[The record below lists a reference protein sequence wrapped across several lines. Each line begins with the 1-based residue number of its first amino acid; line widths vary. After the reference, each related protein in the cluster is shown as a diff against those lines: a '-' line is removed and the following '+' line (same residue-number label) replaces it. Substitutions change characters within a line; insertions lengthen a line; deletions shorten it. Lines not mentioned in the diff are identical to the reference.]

1 MSFTA
6 IITANVQDF
15 EKGVQQAQ
23 KSIDG
28 LEKGVST
35 RLQNIGTK
43 FTEIGQRMS
52 LITVAFVAA
61 GGASFKMAADFQD
74 AMGATEQVFK
84 TVSKAMQDW
93 AQNLSPQYGIAKG
106 EALQYSNM
114 MGSMLVNIGQLTEEQ
129 AAKQA
134 QTLIM
139 LAGDLTAMFGGTT
152 ADAVRALTGALKG
165 NNSMLDN
172 YGMAVN
178 DATVKARAL
187 EMGLVSQG
195 KEMSL
200 AAKQAATLSLIMDQ
214 SGAAQGQASR
224 EADGASGSMRQ
235 LQTEIKNL
243 STQFGEVLL
252 PVITPIISAIGNFVS
267 SLRNVSPAMLTVGVV
282 IAGMMAALSPLFI
295 IIGQIIAILPTL
307 KAGFLAVS
315 VAIGGITAPV
325 ALAVAGIAALV
336 GGIIYFST
344 RTKEATSAADAF
356 ARINKIANE
365 SIIREIAQ
373 LNVLLKIA
381 RDEKISKDKRLEAI
395 EKINAISPQYLGAL
409 KLETI
414 GTKQAD
420 AAVKN
425 YTDSLRENAR
435 QRAILSK
442 VTELETQRVGL
453 EEKLLKE
460 QGRKL
465 NPYLGGTE
473 ETRANAITLIN
484 RQISAIDKQIDVYS
498 SFVSV
503 TKSGGTETKKILDD
517 TNLTL
522 TDTNKIAKS
531 IVELSVFDELIGDGS
546 NFNEIVKKL
555 SDKIKE
561 LEDNLSGLRNGR
573 ILSKNIKT
581 DIENTTKKVG
591 ELKTALTSLTGGAFG
606 DVSDMGKIKTPD
618 MIITPI
624 IDTSKIDV
632 GMAAVKTK
640 LADAVVD
647 LTDMTSSGITSF
659 AQIIGKSFGSG
670 NWDNIGS
677 ELISAIGGLAQQFG
691 SMLIG
696 MGVAALALK
705 KLVLSPMTAIAAG
718 VALVALGAAASAA
731 ASNMVNKTTG
741 GGGASYGGGATGSY
755 QSVSTQG
762 ASEYRGQ
769 YQDEYTVNFKIGNDE
784 LIGTLERANQKR
796 NRI

>member
-28 LEKGVST
+28 LEKGVSS

-52 LITVAFVAA
+52 LITAAFVAA

-84 TVSKAMQDW
+84 TASKAMQDW

-178 DATVKARAL
+178 DATVKARAF

-195 KEMSL
+195 SEMSL
-200 AAKQAATLSLIMDQ
+200 AAKQAATLSLIMEQ
-214 SGAAQGQASR
+214 SGAAQGQAAR

-235 LQTEIKNL
+235 MQTEIKNL

-252 PVITPIISAIGNFVS
+252 PVITPIISAISGFVS
-267 SLRNVSPAMLTVGVV
+267 SLRNVSPEILQTGVV
-282 IAGMMAALSPLFI
+282 IAGLVAAAGPVLM
-295 IIGQIIAILPTL
+295 IIGKIIAILPTL

-315 VAIGGITAPV
+315 AAIGGITAPV
-325 ALAVAGIAALV
+325 ALVVAAIAGAVIL
-336 GGIIYFST
+336 II
-344 RTKEATSAADAF
+344 
-356 ARINKIANE
+356 
-365 SIIREIAQ
+365 
-373 LNVLLKIA
+373 
-381 RDEKISKDKRLEAI
+381 
-395 EKINAISPQYLGAL
+395 
-409 KLETI
+409 
-414 GTKQAD
+414 
-420 AAVKN
+420 
-425 YTDSLRENAR
+425 
-435 QRAILSK
+435 
-442 VTELETQRVGL
+442 
-453 EEKLLKE
+453 
-460 QGRKL
+460 
-465 NPYLGGTE
+465 
-473 ETRANAITLIN
+473 
-484 RQISAIDKQIDVYS
+484 
-498 SFVSV
+498 
-503 TKSGGTETKKILDD
+503 
-517 TNLTL
+517 
-522 TDTNKIAKS
+522 
-531 IVELSVFDELIGDGS
+531 S
-546 NFNEIVKKL
+546 NW
-555 SDKIKE
+555 DKIKE
-561 LEDNLSGLRNGR
+561 YFTSGGGAEAFNSIKQLAIDVKDKIVSVFNSVKEAVQIIWGKIGGTITYIFRNAFDNVVAVLDFFMDTIKNVADFFRAIVNGDMKGALNALWSQFSNVFSTIGRFVTNTVSSMAGTLAGFLKVVGLEKWGASVQGFADRMANAFSKPKTEIQATTTAVAVHETAVKKVTKTYKDLEDQATKTGKKIAEASVVRVGKVNPLAQPAITGL
-573 ILSKNIKT
+573 T
-581 DIENTTKKVG
+581 
-591 ELKTALTSLTGGAFG
+591 
-606 DVSDMGKIKTPD
+606 
-618 MIITPI
+618 ITPT

-632 GMAAVKTK
+632 GMAEVKTK

-647 LTDMTSSGITSF
+647 LTDMSSSGITSF

-691 SMLIG
+691 SMMIG

-705 KLVLSPMTAIAAG
+705 KLILSPMTAIAAG

-755 QSVSTQG
+755 QSVTTPG

-784 LIGTLERANQKR
+784 LIGTLDRANQKR

>member
-28 LEKGVST
+28 LEKGVSS

-84 TVSKAMQDW
+84 TASKAMQDW

-214 SGAAQGQASR
+214 SGAAQGQAAR

-267 SLRNVSPAMLTVGVV
+267 SLRNVSPEILRMGVV
-282 IAGMMAALSPLFI
+282 IAGLVAAVGPVLI
-295 IIGQIIAILPTL
+295 VIGKIIAILPTL

-325 ALAVAGIAALV
+325 ALVVAAIAGAVIL
-336 GGIIYFST
+336 II
-344 RTKEATSAADAF
+344 
-356 ARINKIANE
+356 
-365 SIIREIAQ
+365 
-373 LNVLLKIA
+373 
-381 RDEKISKDKRLEAI
+381 
-395 EKINAISPQYLGAL
+395 
-409 KLETI
+409 
-414 GTKQAD
+414 
-420 AAVKN
+420 
-425 YTDSLRENAR
+425 
-435 QRAILSK
+435 
-442 VTELETQRVGL
+442 
-453 EEKLLKE
+453 
-460 QGRKL
+460 
-465 NPYLGGTE
+465 
-473 ETRANAITLIN
+473 
-484 RQISAIDKQIDVYS
+484 
-498 SFVSV
+498 
-503 TKSGGTETKKILDD
+503 
-517 TNLTL
+517 
-522 TDTNKIAKS
+522 
-531 IVELSVFDELIGDGS
+531 S
-546 NFNEIVKKL
+546 NW
-555 SDKIKE
+555 DKIKE
-561 LEDNLSGLRNGR
+561 YFTSGGGAEAFNSIKQLAIDVKDKIVSVFNSVKEAVQIIWGKIGGTITYIFRNAFDSVVAVLDFFMDTIKNVADFFRAIVNMDMKGALNALWSQFSNVFSTIGRFVTNTVSSMAGTLAGFLKAVGLEKWGASVQGFADRMANAFSKPKTEIQATTTAVATHETAVKKVTKTYKDLEDQATKTGEKIAEAVVVRVGKVDPLAQPAITGL
-573 ILSKNIKT
+573 T
-581 DIENTTKKVG
+581 
-591 ELKTALTSLTGGAFG
+591 
-606 DVSDMGKIKTPD
+606 
-618 MIITPI
+618 ITPT

-640 LADAVVD
+640 LADAVID
-647 LTDMTSSGITSF
+647 LTDMSSSGITSF

-677 ELISAIGGLAQQFG
+677 ELIGAIGGLAQQFG

-741 GGGASYGGGATGSY
+741 GDGASYGGGATGSY